1 MYYNTYM
8 KNEIV
13 TFDRDPNNYKHWELL
28 IEGSRATIFLDV
40 AENEGIRPGYE
51 LKLNSYDLG
60 VDIELNDI
68 IQRIRFEQPQV
79 KVVVITSKQEK
90 NFSAGANIYM
100 LGMSEHSWKVNF
112 CKFTN
117 ETRNGFEDS
126 SNSGSLKFIAAVNGI
141 CAGGGYEVA
150 LACDEILLVDDRSST
165 VSLPEVPLLG
175 VLPGTGGLTRLTD
188 KRKVRKD
195 IADIFCTNADGVRG
209 KKALDWNLVDH
220 IAPPSKFNSL
230 IDERVS
236 FLESK
241 VKLRNGSTGI
251 TLNNIKRTITDK
263 NINYETISCILSI
276 KNSYIPQTI
285 SCILNKD
292 NRVAEIKIHGPE
304 ENEIITINELV
315 EKGSEY
321 WVLKFVRELDDLIL
335 MLRANELETGV
346 ITIQSEGSSTVIQKL
361 TNLLE
366 ENKDNWLVNEII
378 GFMRRTFSRLD
389 ISSRTIFTIVDN
401 KSCFAGFLSELLFCA
416 DRTYMIN
423 NALLNENK
431 SGPFISLSKLNFK
444 SLEMVN
450 GQTRLQTRFNNDDIK
465 LSKLH
470 DLCEK
475 NLNAEE
481 AFNHELI
488 TVIPDDLDWNDEIRL
503 SIEERASFSP
513 DALTGLEANLRFPGK
528 ESCETKIFGR
538 LSAWQNWIFNRPNAS
553 SDEGALKLF
562 GTGSKAKFDNKRV

>member
-263 NINYETISCILSI
+263 NINYETISCIL
-276 KNSYIPQTI
+276 
-285 SCILNKD
+285 NKD
-292 NRVAEIKIHGPE
+292 SRVAEIKIHGPK
-304 ENEIITINELV
+304 ENEIIEINELV

-346 ITIQSEGSSTVIQKL
+346 ITIQSEGSSIVIQKI

>member
-263 NINYETISCILSI
+263 NINYETISCV
-276 KNSYIPQTI
+276 
-285 SCILNKD
+285 LNKD
-292 NRVAEIKIHGPE
+292 SRVAEINIHGPK
-304 ENEIITINELV
+304 ENEIIAINELV

-470 DLCEK
+470 DLCDK

>member
-1 MYYNTYM
+1 MYYNTHM

-60 VDIELNDI
+60 VDIELNDL

-209 KKALDWNLVDH
+209 KKALNWNLVDH

-263 NINYETISCILSI
+263 NINYETISCIL
-276 KNSYIPQTI
+276 
-285 SCILNKD
+285 NKD
-292 NRVAEIKIHGPE
+292 SRVAEIKIHGPE

-431 SGPFISLSKLNFK
+431 NGPFISLSKLNFK

-470 DLCEK
+470 DLCDK

>member
-263 NINYETISCILSI
+263 NINYETISCV
-276 KNSYIPQTI
+276 
-285 SCILNKD
+285 LNKD
-292 NRVAEIKIHGPE
+292 SRVAEIKIHGPK
-304 ENEIITINELV
+304 ENEIIAINELV

-470 DLCEK
+470 DLCDK

>member
-1 MYYNTYM
+1 MYYITYM

-263 NINYETISCILSI
+263 NINYETISCIL
-276 KNSYIPQTI
+276 
-285 SCILNKD
+285 NKD
-292 NRVAEIKIHGPE
+292 SRVAEIKIHGPE
-304 ENEIITINELV
+304 ENEIIAIYELV

-431 SGPFISLSKLNFK
+431 NGPFISLSKLNFK

-470 DLCEK
+470 DLCDK

>member
-209 KKALDWNLVDH
+209 KKALDWNLVDY

-263 NINYETISCILSI
+263 NINYETISCIL
-276 KNSYIPQTI
+276 
-285 SCILNKD
+285 NKD
-292 NRVAEIKIHGPE
+292 SRVAEIKIHGPE
-304 ENEIITINELV
+304 ENEIIAINELV

-346 ITIQSEGSSTVIQKL
+346 ITIQTEGSSTVIQKL

-366 ENKDNWLVNEII
+366 ENKDNWLVNETI

-470 DLCEK
+470 DLCDK

>member
-263 NINYETISCILSI
+263 NINYETISCIL
-276 KNSYIPQTI
+276 
-285 SCILNKD
+285 NKD
-292 NRVAEIKIHGPE
+292 SRVAEIKIHGPE
-304 ENEIITINELV
+304 ENEIIAINELV

-465 LSKLH
+465 LSKLY
-470 DLCEK
+470 DLCDK

>member
-263 NINYETISCILSI
+263 NINYETISCIL
-276 KNSYIPQTI
+276 
-285 SCILNKD
+285 NKD
-292 NRVAEIKIHGPE
+292 SRVAEIKIHGPE
-304 ENEIITINELV
+304 ENEIIAINELV

-470 DLCEK
+470 DLCDK

-481 AFNHELI
+481 AFNQELI

>member
-1 MYYNTYM
+1 M

-28 IEGSRATIFLDV
+28 IEGNRATIFLDV

-263 NINYETISCILSI
+263 NINYETISCIL
-276 KNSYIPQTI
+276 
-285 SCILNKD
+285 NKD
-292 NRVAEIKIHGPE
+292 SRVAEIKIHGPE
-304 ENEIITINELV
+304 ENEIIAINELV

-321 WVLKFVRELDDLIL
+321 WILKFVRELDDLIL

-470 DLCEK
+470 DLCDK

-481 AFNHELI
+481 AFNQELI

>member
-8 KNEIV
+8 KNELV
-13 TFDRDPNNYKHWELL
+13 TFDRDPNNYKHWEQL
-28 IEGSRATIFLDV
+28 IEGSRATIYLDV
-40 AENEGIRPGYE
+40 AESEGIRPGYE

-68 IQRIRFEQPQV
+68 IQRIRFEQPKV

-126 SNSGSLKFIAAVNGI
+126 SNSGSFKFIAAVNGI

-263 NINYETISCILSI
+263 NINYETISCIL
-276 KNSYIPQTI
+276 
-285 SCILNKD
+285 NKD
-292 NRVAEIKIHGPE
+292 SRVAEIKIHGPE
-304 ENEIITINELV
+304 ENEIIAINELV

-346 ITIQSEGSSTVIQKL
+346 ITIHSEGSSTVIQKL

-470 DLCEK
+470 DLCDK

>member
-263 NINYETISCILSI
+263 NINYETISCIL
-276 KNSYIPQTI
+276 
-285 SCILNKD
+285 NKD
-292 NRVAEIKIHGPE
+292 SRVAEIKIHGPE
-304 ENEIITINELV
+304 ENEIIAINELV

-346 ITIQSEGSSTVIQKL
+346 ITIHSEGSSTVIQKL

-470 DLCEK
+470 DLCDK

>member
-13 TFDRDPNNYKHWELL
+13 TFDRDPNNYKHWEQL

-60 VDIELNDI
+60 VDIELNDL

-263 NINYETISCILSI
+263 NINYETISCIL
-276 KNSYIPQTI
+276 
-285 SCILNKD
+285 NKD
-292 NRVAEIKIHGPE
+292 SRVAEIKIHGPE
-304 ENEIITINELV
+304 ENEIIAINELV

-470 DLCEK
+470 DLCDK

>member
-1 MYYNTYM
+1 MYYNTQM

-13 TFDRDPNNYKHWELL
+13 TFDRNPNNYKHWELL

-150 LACDEILLVDDRSST
+150 LACDEILLIDDRSST

-209 KKALDWNLVDH
+209 KKALDWNLVDY

-263 NINYETISCILSI
+263 NINYETISCIL
-276 KNSYIPQTI
+276 
-285 SCILNKD
+285 NKD
-292 NRVAEIKIHGPE
+292 SRVAEIKIHGPE
-304 ENEIITINELV
+304 ENEIIAINELV

-346 ITIQSEGSSTVIQKL
+346 ITIQSEGSSIVIQKL

-481 AFNHELI
+481 AFNHELV
-488 TVIPDDLDWNDEIRL
+488 TFIPDDLDWNDEIRL
-503 SIEERASFSP
+503 IIEERASFSP

>member
-263 NINYETISCILSI
+263 NINYETISCIL
-276 KNSYIPQTI
+276 
-285 SCILNKD
+285 NKD
-292 NRVAEIKIHGPE
+292 SRVAEIKINGPK
-304 ENEIITINELV
+304 ENEIIAINELV
-315 EKGSEY
+315 EKSSEY

-346 ITIQSEGSSTVIQKL
+346 ITIHSEGSSTVIQKL

-465 LSKLH
+465 LNKLH
-470 DLCEK
+470 DLCDK

-481 AFNHELI
+481 AFNQELI

-503 SIEERASFSP
+503 SIEERVSFSP

>member
-263 NINYETISCILSI
+263 NINYETISCIL
-276 KNSYIPQTI
+276 
-285 SCILNKD
+285 NKD
-292 NRVAEIKIHGPE
+292 SRVAEIQIHGPE
-304 ENEIITINELV
+304 ENEIIAINELV

>member
-1 MYYNTYM
+1 M
-8 KNEIV
+8 KNELV

-263 NINYETISCILSI
+263 NINYETISCV
-276 KNSYIPQTI
+276 
-285 SCILNKD
+285 LNKD
-292 NRVAEIKIHGPE
+292 SRVAEIKIHGPK
-304 ENEIITINELV
+304 ENEIIAINELI

-470 DLCEK
+470 NLCDK

-481 AFNHELI
+481 AFNYELI

>member
-1 MYYNTYM
+1 MYYNTHM
-8 KNEIV
+8 KNELV
-13 TFDRDPNNYKHWELL
+13 TFDRDPNNYKHWEQL

-68 IQRIRFEQPQV
+68 IQRIRFEKPQV

-263 NINYETISCILSI
+263 NINYETISCV
-276 KNSYIPQTI
+276 
-285 SCILNKD
+285 LNKD
-292 NRVAEIKIHGPE
+292 NRVAEIKIHGPK
-304 ENEIITINELV
+304 ENEIIEINELV

-470 DLCEK
+470 DLCDK

>member
-1 MYYNTYM
+1 
-8 KNEIV
+8 
-13 TFDRDPNNYKHWELL
+13 
-28 IEGSRATIFLDV
+28 
-40 AENEGIRPGYE
+40 
-51 LKLNSYDLG
+51 
-60 VDIELNDI
+60 
-68 IQRIRFEQPQV
+68 
-79 KVVVITSKQEK
+79 
-90 NFSAGANIYM
+90 M

-263 NINYETISCILSI
+263 NINYETISCIL
-276 KNSYIPQTI
+276 
-285 SCILNKD
+285 NKD
-292 NRVAEIKIHGPE
+292 SRVAEIKIHGPE
-304 ENEIITINELV
+304 ENEIIAINELV

-366 ENKDNWLVNEII
+366 ENKDNWLVNETI

-470 DLCEK
+470 DLCDK

>member
-28 IEGSRATIFLDV
+28 IEGRRATIFLDV

-251 TLNNIKRTITDK
+251 ALNNIKRTITDK
-263 NINYETISCILSI
+263 NINYETISCV
-276 KNSYIPQTI
+276 
-285 SCILNKD
+285 LNKD
-292 NRVAEIKIHGPE
+292 SRVAEIKIHGPK
-304 ENEIITINELV
+304 ENEIIAINELV

-470 DLCEK
+470 DLCDK

>member
-251 TLNNIKRTITDK
+251 ALNNIKRTITDK
-263 NINYETISCILSI
+263 NINYETISCV
-276 KNSYIPQTI
+276 
-285 SCILNKD
+285 LNKD
-292 NRVAEIKIHGPE
+292 SRVAEIKIHGPK
-304 ENEIITINELV
+304 ENEIIAINELV

-401 KSCFAGFLSELLFCA
+401 NSCFAGFLSELLFCA

-465 LSKLH
+465 LSKLY
-470 DLCEK
+470 DLCDK

-481 AFNHELI
+481 AFDLELI

>member
-1 MYYNTYM
+1 MYYNTHM

-150 LACDEILLVDDRSST
+150 LACDEILLIDDRSST

-209 KKALDWNLVDH
+209 KKALDWNLVDY

-263 NINYETISCILSI
+263 NINYETISCIL
-276 KNSYIPQTI
+276 
-285 SCILNKD
+285 NKD
-292 NRVAEIKIHGPE
+292 SRVAEIKIHGPE
-304 ENEIITINELV
+304 ENEIIAINELV

-470 DLCEK
+470 DLCDK

>member
-1 MYYNTYM
+1 MYYNTLM

-28 IEGSRATIFLDV
+28 IEGNRATIFLDV

-263 NINYETISCILSI
+263 NINYETISCIL
-276 KNSYIPQTI
+276 
-285 SCILNKD
+285 NKD
-292 NRVAEIKIHGPE
+292 SKVAEIKIHGPK
-304 ENEIITINELV
+304 ENEIIAINELV

-470 DLCEK
+470 DLCDK

>member
-1 MYYNTYM
+1 MYYITHM
-8 KNEIV
+8 KNELV
-13 TFDRDPNNYKHWELL
+13 TFDRDPNNYKHWEQL

-263 NINYETISCILSI
+263 NINYETISCIL
-276 KNSYIPQTI
+276 
-285 SCILNKD
+285 NKD
-292 NRVAEIKIHGPE
+292 SRVAEIKIHGPK
-304 ENEIITINELV
+304 ENEIIAINELV

-470 DLCEK
+470 DLCDK

>member
-1 MYYNTYM
+1 M

-28 IEGSRATIFLDV
+28 IEGNRATVFLDV

-209 KKALDWNLVDH
+209 KKALDWNLVDY

-263 NINYETISCILSI
+263 NINYETISCIL
-276 KNSYIPQTI
+276 
-285 SCILNKD
+285 NKVS
-292 NRVAEIKIHGPE
+292 RVAEIKIHGPE
-304 ENEIITINELV
+304 ESEIIAINEL
-315 EKGSEY
+315 EKKGAEY

-346 ITIQSEGSSTVIQKL
+346 ITIHTEGSSTVIQKL

-470 DLCEK
+470 DLCDK

>member
-1 MYYNTYM
+1 M

-68 IQRIRFEQPQV
+68 IQRIRFEQPQI

-263 NINYETISCILSI
+263 NINYETISCIL
-276 KNSYIPQTI
+276 
-285 SCILNKD
+285 NKD
-292 NRVAEIKIHGPE
+292 SKVAEIKIHGPK
-304 ENEIITINELV
+304 ENEIIAINELV

-346 ITIQSEGSSTVIQKL
+346 ITIHSEGSSTVIQKL
-361 TNLLE
+361 TNFLE

-470 DLCEK
+470 DLCDK

>member
-263 NINYETISCILSI
+263 NINYETISCV
-276 KNSYIPQTI
+276 
-285 SCILNKD
+285 LNKD
-292 NRVAEIKIHGPE
+292 SRVAEIKIHGPK
-304 ENEIITINELV
+304 ENEIIAINELV

-346 ITIQSEGSSTVIQKL
+346 ITIQSEGSSIVIQKL

-470 DLCEK
+470 DLCDK

>member
-1 MYYNTYM
+1 MYYNTCM

-13 TFDRDPNNYKHWELL
+13 TFDRDPNSYKHWELL

-241 VKLRNGSTGI
+241 VKLRNGSAGI
-251 TLNNIKRTITDK
+251 TLSNIKRTITDK
-263 NINYETISCILSI
+263 NINYETISCIL
-276 KNSYIPQTI
+276 
-285 SCILNKD
+285 NKD
-292 NRVAEIKIHGPE
+292 SRVAEIKIHGPE
-304 ENEIITINELV
+304 ENEIIAINELE

-470 DLCEK
+470 DLCDK

>member
-1 MYYNTYM
+1 M

-126 SNSGSLKFIAAVNGI
+126 SNFGSLKFIAAVNGI

-263 NINYETISCILSI
+263 NINYETISCIL
-276 KNSYIPQTI
+276 
-285 SCILNKD
+285 NKD
-292 NRVAEIKIHGPE
+292 SRVAEIKIHGPE
-304 ENEIITINELV
+304 ENEIIAINELV

-346 ITIQSEGSSTVIQKL
+346 ITIQSEGSTTVIQKL

-470 DLCEK
+470 DLCDK

-481 AFNHELI
+481 AFNQELI

>member
-1 MYYNTYM
+1 MYYNTHM

-13 TFDRDPNNYKHWELL
+13 TFDRDPNNYKHWEQL

-263 NINYETISCILSI
+263 NINYETISCIL
-276 KNSYIPQTI
+276 
-285 SCILNKD
+285 NKD
-292 NRVAEIKIHGPE
+292 SKVAEIKIHGPK
-304 ENEIITINELV
+304 ENEIIAINELV

-470 DLCEK
+470 DLCDK
-475 NLNAEE
+475 SLNAEE

>member
-251 TLNNIKRTITDK
+251 TLNNIKRTIADK
-263 NINYETISCILSI
+263 NLNYETISCIL
-276 KNSYIPQTI
+276 
-285 SCILNKD
+285 NKD
-292 NRVAEIKIHGPE
+292 SRVAEIKIHGPE
-304 ENEIITINELV
+304 ENEIIAINELV

-346 ITIQSEGSSTVIQKL
+346 ITIHSEGSSTVIQKL

-470 DLCEK
+470 DLCDK

-481 AFNHELI
+481 AFNQELI

>member
-263 NINYETISCILSI
+263 NINYETISCIL
-276 KNSYIPQTI
+276 
-285 SCILNKD
+285 NKD
-292 NRVAEIKIHGPE
+292 SRVAEIKIHGPE
-304 ENEIITINELV
+304 ENEIIAINELV

>member
-1 MYYNTYM
+1 MYYNTHM

-263 NINYETISCILSI
+263 NINYETISCIL
-276 KNSYIPQTI
+276 
-285 SCILNKD
+285 NKD
-292 NRVAEIKIHGPE
+292 SKVAEIKIHGPK
-304 ENEIITINELV
+304 ENEIIAINELV

-470 DLCEK
+470 DLCDK

>member
-1 MYYNTYM
+1 MYYNTHM
-8 KNEIV
+8 KNELV

-263 NINYETISCILSI
+263 NINYETISCIL
-276 KNSYIPQTI
+276 
-285 SCILNKD
+285 NKD
-292 NRVAEIKIHGPE
+292 SRVAEIKIHGPE
-304 ENEIITINELV
+304 ENEIIAINELV

-465 LSKLH
+465 LSKLY
-470 DLCEK
+470 DLCGK
-475 NLNAEE
+475 SLNAEE
-481 AFNHELI
+481 AFNQELI

>member
-1 MYYNTYM
+1 MYYNTCM

-209 KKALDWNLVDH
+209 KKALDWNLVDY

-263 NINYETISCILSI
+263 NINYETISCIL
-276 KNSYIPQTI
+276 
-285 SCILNKD
+285 NKD
-292 NRVAEIKIHGPE
+292 SRVAEIKIHGPE
-304 ENEIITINELV
+304 ENEIIAINELV

-346 ITIQSEGSSTVIQKL
+346 ITIHSEGSSIVIQQL

-470 DLCEK
+470 DLCDK